1 LSRIGASTDR
11 ANAST
16 KRPWRRR
23 TDSESR
29 RTTGERIGAPRP
41 AYQWRIATYRSHLY
55 GEFRSNRGIRI
66 IRQIAVLPYRT
77 NDAGQTEV
85 MLITS
90 RETRRWVLPKG
101 NRIKGLKNHEA
112 ASHEAYEEAGL
123 EGIACPY
130 AIGSYQYRKMR
141 KDGTSRTA
149 TVDIFPFL
157 VTRQLDQWPEQDE
170 REPRWFA
177 PAAAA
182 AAVAEPELGQ
192 ILATFQPPVW
202 EPGLIERFVTTI
214 RNHTAERFTIVRW
227 FQALLPK
234 QGSFFEQFEA
244 HAALTVVAADALG
257 RLLQGGAD
265 MPLHS
270 KEIFDREND
279 ADDIIRD
286 VLVDVR
292 KTLIT
297 PFDRTAITSLIGS
310 MDDAID
316 QMNQTAKAIT
326 LYEMQVFEPQM
337 RDMAGIIVEAARITA
352 DAMPLLRDVGRNATR
367 LHGLTERIIK
377 LEGHADEIHDAGLK
391 ALFKANAGNATMAF
405 IIGREIYSHLEKITD
420 RFEDVANEIQGLV
433 LDHA

>member
-1 LSRIGASTDR
+1 MWPI
-11 ANAST
+11 
-16 KRPWRRR
+16 KP
-23 TDSESR
+23 
-29 RTTGERIGAPRP
+29 
-41 AYQWRIATYRSHLY
+41 
-55 GEFRSNRGIRI
+55 EFRI

-77 NDAGQTEV
+77 NDVGNIEV

-90 RETRRWVLPKG
+90 RDTKRWVLPKG

-123 EGIACPY
+123 VGIACPFP
-130 AIGSYQYRKMR
+130 IGSYQYGKGR
-141 KDGTSRTA
+141 KDGSIRPTV
-149 TVDIFPFL
+149 VDIFPFS
-157 VTRQLDQWPEQDE
+157 VTAQLDDWPEKDE
-170 REPRWFA
+170 REVRWFA
-177 PAAAA
+177 PSDAANL
-182 AAVAEPELGQ
+182 VDETDLKEILG
-192 ILATFQPPVW
+192 TFTPPVW
-202 EPGLIERFVTTI
+202 SPGLTERLVTAT
-214 RNHTAERFTIVRW
+214 RRHSAERFTIVRW

-244 HAALTVVAADALG
+244 HAALNVAAADALAQ
-257 RLLQGGAD
+257 LLQGGPD
-265 MPLHS
+265 MATHS
-270 KEIFDREND
+270 QAIFDRED
-279 ADDIIRD
+279 EADGIIRD

-326 LYEMQVFEPQM
+326 LYELREFEPQM
-337 RDMAGIIVEAARITA
+337 RDMAGLIVEAARITA
-352 DAMPLLRDVGRNATR
+352 DAMPLLRDVGRNAAR
-367 LHGLTERIIK
+367 LHSLTERIVK
-377 LEGHADEIHDAGLK
+377 LEGHADEIHDSGLK
-391 ALFKANAGNATMAF
+391 ALFKAKSDKSPMAF

>member
-1 LSRIGASTDR
+1 
-11 ANAST
+11 
-16 KRPWRRR
+16 
-23 TDSESR
+23 
-29 RTTGERIGAPRP
+29 
-41 AYQWRIATYRSHLY
+41 
-55 GEFRSNRGIRI
+55 
-66 IRQIAVLPYRT
+66 
-77 NDAGQTEV
+77 

-90 RETRRWVLPKG
+90 RDTRRWVLPKG
-101 NRIKGLKNHEA
+101 NRIKGLKSHEA

-123 EGIACPY
+123 VGIACPF
-130 AIGSYQYRKMR
+130 AIGTYQYRKNR
-141 KDGTSRTA
+141 KDGTSRPA
-149 TVDIFPFL
+149 IVDIFPFS
-157 VTRQLDQWPEQDE
+157 VTSQLDSWPEQGE
-170 REPRWFA
+170 RELRWFTLA
-177 PAAAA
+177 DAA
-182 AAVAEPELGQ
+182 AAVDEPELKT
-192 ILATFQPPVW
+192 ILSTFQPPVW
-202 EPGLIERFVTTI
+202 NPGLAERFVTAA
-214 RNHTAERFTIVRW
+214 RRHTAERFTIVRW

-234 QGSFFEQFEA
+234 QGNFFAQFEA
-244 HAALTVVAADALG
+244 HAALSVAAADALG
-257 RLLQGGAD
+257 KLLQGGSD
-265 MPLHS
+265 MPLHCQ
-270 KEIFDREND
+270 EIFDREND

-326 LYEMQVFEPQM
+326 LYELKEFEPQM

-352 DAMPLLRDVGRNATR
+352 DAMPLLRDLGRNAAR
-367 LHGLTERIIK
+367 LHSLTERIVK

-391 ALFKANAGNATMAF
+391 LLFKAKGDKSPMAF